1 MTTTLQELDEVL
13 AKVVDK
19 QFDNIL
25 DASRVGIDCA
35 IFLRD
40 HAAEI
45 RAALELKARVD
56 AGDVIVPR
64 EQLFRRKGEVEQLTA
79 ERDRMREALE
89 QIERMEINGVSNI
102 ANWALEESRTALG
115 GGSDE

>member
-13 AKVVDK
+13 VNGDV
-19 QFDNIL
+19 FDR
-25 DASRVGIDCA
+25 AR
-35 IFLRD
+35 FLVAY
-40 HAAEI
+40 AAEI

-64 EQLFRRKGEVEQLTA
+64 EQLFRRKGEIEQLTA
-79 ERDRMREALE
+79 ERDALRGALE

-102 ANWALEESRTALG
+102 AKWALEESRTAVAK
-115 GGSDE
+115 DTDQ